1 VADSGGYWL
10 AVSADEIYL
19 DASSVVGSIGVVSAG
34 FGLDQLIN
42 KHGIERRVHTAGTS
56 KSMLDPF
63 QPQKDEDV
71 VRLKGLLDGIHQTFK
86 DHITERRGLKL
97 VDRDLFTGEIWVGQK
112 GIDDGLADGIGHLV
126 PTLKNKFGDK
136 VRFRVYGQK
145 KSILSRFG
153 MNMLGDLTH
162 SIEERAAFA
171 RFGM

>member
-1 VADSGGYWL
+1 L
-10 AVSADEIYL
+10 A
-19 DASSVVGSIGVVSAG
+19 
-34 FGLDQLIN
+34 
-42 KHGIERRVHTAGTS
+42 
-56 KSMLDPF
+56 
-63 QPQKDEDV
+63 
-71 VRLKGLLDGIHQTFK
+71 GIHQTFK

-126 PTLKNKFGDK
+126 PTLKNKFGGK
-136 VRFRVYGQK
+136 VRFRAYGQK